1 VNMMATTS
9 GVANVFNLPPS
20 EFNSFIE
27 EEKQYRSAEEINNL
41 LRQYNENNSIFGK
54 LKKLA
59 DPTEGRRRTN
69 YFPASVP
76 QGMSLFDALKSGDAD
91 FAIPQAL
98 IDAVTFGA
106 KGLENPGIALRGTMP
121 SDEMESAGMETA
133 GLAMGASGLL
143 AGKDLFNYDPTTAR
157 IFAGKMGTLYD
168 GDQLKKINE
177 AEDLFAQGLKN
188 REVFNQTGV
197 FKGADGQLRFEIDDR
212 NSRVMDAVPAGT
224 ELKLGEYL
232 EHPDLY
238 ALFPSLKNTPIK
250 FKNKLD
256 MEGNAAGSFS
266 PSSKTI
272 TLAIDDPEK
281 MRSVLMHEVQH
292 AVQDKEGFSGGSN
305 PAYNYSIDQKN
316 KFITN
321 LFSTTKAQK
330 GKYASESF
338 DHQYDLLKPLYKA
351 DYVNKLDNIIKKA
364 FDGRAKPADIHR
376 LGDWYKYSDEIRNR
390 SGVMPKKP
398 GPDRDNWIASA
409 AAYIR
414 DANLEEMPFND
425 KVLYDQMKRNFPNP
439 KDIKNAIN
447 RHDKQADKYRSDAFE
462 YRDLQKRARE
472 LNDLDAYEAYLREAG
487 EVEART
493 VQKRLED
500 NNFPGRFDFP
510 PDSADFLPEQQIL
523 SNLEYKADTYPDV
536 SSANSIPIL
545 DNINNQV
552 ARPLFKEVEQYLRR
566 EGKMQ

>member
-1 VNMMATTS
+1 MNMMATKP
-9 GVANVFNLPPS
+9 GVANVLDLPPS

-27 EEKQYRSAEEINNL
+27 EEKQYRSADEINNL
-41 LRQYNENNSIFGK
+41 LRQYNDNNSIFGS
-54 LKKLA
+54 LKKLFA
-59 DPTEGRRRTN
+59 APEGTRRTN

-76 QGMSLFDALKSGDAD
+76 EGMSLFESLKSGDAD
-91 FAIPQAL
+91 FAMPQAL
-98 IDAVTFGA
+98 LDTITFGA

-121 SDEMESAGMETA
+121 SDEMATAGMESA

-143 AGKDLFNYDPTTAR
+143 AGKNLFNYDPTTAR
-157 IFAGKMGTLYD
+157 IFAGKRGTLHD
-168 GDQLKKINE
+168 TDRFRKINE
-177 AEDLFAQGLKN
+177 AEDLFAQGKNN

-212 NSRVMDAVPAGT
+212 KSKVMDAVPAGT

-232 EHPDLY
+232 DHPDLY
-238 ALFPSLKNTPIK
+238 ALYPNLKKTPIK

-256 MEGNAAGSFS
+256 MEGRGSFS

-272 TLAIDDPEK
+272 TLAIDDPSK

-305 PAYNYSIDQKN
+305 PAYDYSIDQKN

-351 DYVNKLDNIIKKA
+351 DYVNKLDHIIKKA

-409 AAYIR
+409 AGYIR

-447 RHDKQADKYRSDAFE
+447 RHDKKADKYRSDAFE
-462 YRDLQKRARE
+462 YRDLEKRARE

-493 VQKRLED
+493 VQTRLDDGES
-500 NNFPGRFDFP
+500 FTGRFDFP

-545 DNINNQV
+545 DNINNQ
-552 ARPLFKEVEQYLRR
+552 ATRPVFKELEQYFRR